1 MVWKH
6 DTVTGE
12 DGKARCGWASAD
24 PLYQKYHDAEWG
36 RPLKDDLA
44 LFELL
49 TLEGCQAGLS
59 WITVLRKRE
68 HYRKVYDGF
77 DPAKIARYSPAKL
90 EKLLADPGIIRHKG
104 KIDASVGNAKAYLS
118 LVAREGS
125 FAKFLWSFVGG
136 KPRKNHPAT
145 LKDVPARSPESD
157 AMSKALQ
164 KAGFKFVG
172 STICYAFMQASG
184 MVDDHVEACHRS
196 KPLGSKS

>member
-6 DTVTGE
+6 DTVTGT
-12 DGKARCGWASAD
+12 DGKPRCGWASAD
-24 PLYQKYHDAEWG
+24 PLYEKYHDTEWG
-36 RPLKDDLA
+36 KPLRDEQA

-68 HYRKVYDGF
+68 HYRRVYDGF
-77 DPAKIARYSPAKL
+77 DPAKIARYTPAKL
-90 EKLLADPGIIRHKG
+90 ARLLADPGIIRHKG
-104 KIDASVGNAKAYLS
+104 KIEASVSNARAYLDMIERDGKG
-118 LVAREGS
+118 A

-136 KPRKNHPAT
+136 KPKKTLRRT
-145 LKDVPARSPESD
+145 LKDVPATSPESD
-157 AMSKALQ
+157 AMSKALR

-184 MVDDHVEACHRS
+184 MVDDHIAGCHRH
-196 KPLGSKS
+196 KA

>member
-6 DTVTGE
+6 DTIAGT
-12 DGKARCGWASAD
+12 DGKPRCGWATAD
-24 PLYQKYHDAEWG
+24 PLYEAYHDKEWG
-36 RPLKDDLA
+36 RPLKDDQA

-77 DPAKIARYSPAKL
+77 DARKIARYTPAKL
-90 EKLLADPGIIRHKG
+90 EKLLADPGIIRHRG
-104 KIDASVGNAKAYLS
+104 KIEASVSNARAYLA
-118 LVAREGS
+118 LVEREGS
-125 FAKFLWSFVGG
+125 FSGFLWRFVDG
-136 KPRKNHPAT
+136 KPKKNRPKS
-145 LKDVPARSPESD
+145 LKNVPARSLESD
-157 AMSKALQ
+157 AMSKALK

-184 MVDDHVEACHRS
+184 MVDDHVVGCHCHRD
-196 KPLGSKS
+196 

>member
-6 DTVTGE
+6 NTVSGT
-12 DGKARCGWASAD
+12 DGKPRCGWASAD
-24 PLYQKYHDAEWG
+24 PLYEKYHDTEWG
-36 RPLKDDLA
+36 KPLKDDRA

-77 DPAKIARYSPAKL
+77 DARKIARYTPAKL
-90 EKLLADPGIIRHKG
+90 KKLLEDPGIIRHKG
-104 KIDASVGNAKAYLS
+104 KIDASVSNAKAFLA
-118 LVAREGS
+118 LQEREGS
-125 FAKFLWSFVGG
+125 FAKFLWRFVGG
-136 KPRKNHPAT
+136 KPKKNHPKS
-145 LKDVPARSPESD
+145 LKEVPAQSPESD
-157 AMSKALQ
+157 ALSKALK

-184 MVDDHVEACHRS
+184 MVDDHIVGCHRHRS
-196 KPLGSKS
+196 

>member
-6 DTVTGE
+6 DTVIGT
-12 DGKARCGWASAD
+12 DGKPRCGWASAD
-24 PLYQKYHDAEWG
+24 PLYEKYHDTEWG
-36 RPLKDDLA
+36 RPLRDDRA

-77 DPAKIARYSPAKL
+77 DPQKIARYTPAKL
-90 EKLLADPGIIRHKG
+90 AKLLADPGIIRHRG
-104 KIDASVGNAKAYLS
+104 KIDASVSNARAYLEIMES
-118 LVAREGS
+118 ESS
-125 FAKFLWSFVGG
+125 FSKFLWSVVDG
-136 KPRKNHPAT
+136 KPRKNRPKT
-145 LKDVPARSPESD
+145 LKGVPAKTAESD
-157 AMSKALQ
+157 ALSKMLA

-184 MVDDHVEACHRS
+184 MVDDHVAGCHRC
-196 KPLGSKS
+196 KE

>member
-6 DTVTGE
+6 DRVSGA
-12 DGKARCGWASAD
+12 DGKPRCGWVSDD
-24 PLYQKYHDAEWG
+24 PLYQKYHDTEWG
-36 RPLKDDLA
+36 RPLRDDRA
-44 LFELL
+44 LFEPL

-77 DPAKIARYSPAKL
+77 EPAKIARYTPAKL
-90 EKLLADPGIIRHKG
+90 AKLLADPGIIRHRG
-104 KIDASVGNAKAYLS
+104 KIAASVTNAKAYLEI
-118 LVAREGS
+118 VAREGS
-125 FAKFLWSFVGG
+125 FSKFLWGVVGG
-136 KPRKNHPAT
+136 KPRKNRPKN
-145 LKDVPARSPESD
+145 LKGVPAKTAESN

-184 MVDDHVEACHRS
+184 MVDDHVVGCHCA
-196 KPLGSKS
+196 KE

>member
-6 DTVTGE
+6 DTVIGS
-12 DGKARCGWASAD
+12 DGKPRCGWATAD
-24 PLYQKYHDAEWG
+24 PLYEKYHDAEWG
-36 RPLKDDLA
+36 RPLREDRA

-77 DPAKIARYSPAKL
+77 DPARVARYTPAKL
-90 EKLLADPGIIRHKG
+90 EKLLADPGVIRHRG
-104 KIDASVGNAKAYLS
+104 KIEASVSNAKAYLAI
-118 LVAREGS
+118 VEREGS
-125 FAKFLWSFVGG
+125 FSKFLWSFVGG
-136 KPRKNHPAT
+136 KP
-145 LKDVPARSPESD
+145 LKQVPARSPESD
-157 AMSKALQ
+157 ALSKALS

-184 MVDDHVEACHRS
+184 MVDDHVVGCHRC
-196 KPLGSKS
+196 KE